1 MQARKKLAEMATQQR
16 IIAVAEDL
24 RSKEDRYAGIDA
36 HDLAALLGV
45 PQSESPG
52 GPEWSFI
59 KYVESFSLNDYLSV
73 DNTFCTDAVIEALSR
88 AVPKSR
94 IDEIFN
100 KIEPIEG
107 YISSND
113 LSFLTEKENEVILD
127 VLTQERLEAGG
138 ATVIARFST
147 PTVENHVLHFEGV
160 IEDDGT
166 CIDLRTPY
174 DYRDG
179 RFADETNWARC
190 EEW

>member
-1 MQARKKLAEMATQQR
+1 MATQQR

-45 PQSESPG
+45 PFSESPG

-127 VLTQERLEAGG
+127 VLTQERLEAGW
-138 ATVIARFST
+138 APVIARFST
-147 PTVENHVLHFEGV
+147 PTVENHVLHFEGD